1 MADEKCILDPYR
13 DCLGL
18 EKARQLE
25 KIIDRHLNES
35 DRTHQDLLK
44 RLELLEKGD
53 AKREERGEHIMEKL
67 DGLGDKVDG
76 FSARVSGLEK
86 LGNIGKEVEG
96 LNKRVTDLEMKPAR
110 QWEKIVGGIAA
121 AVALAVV
128 AYFLGKLGL
137 PM

>member
-1 MADEKCILDPYR
+1 M
-13 DCLGL
+13 
-18 EKARQLE
+18 
-25 KIIDRHLNES
+25 
-35 DRTHQDLLK
+35 
-44 RLELLEKGD
+44 ELLEKGD
-53 AKREERGEHIMEKL
+53 AKREERDEHIMEKL
-67 DGLGDKVDG
+67 DGLGDKIDG
-76 FSARVSGLEK
+76 FSSRVSGLEK

-110 QWEKIVGGIAA
+110 QWEKVVGGIVA

>member
-1 MADEKCILDPYR
+1 MAGEKCILDPYR

-25 KIIDRHLNES
+25 KVIDRHLTES

-44 RLELLEKGD
+44 RLELLENGD
-53 AKREERGEHIMEKL
+53 ARREERDNHIIKQL
-67 DGLGDKVDG
+67 DGLDEKMDN
-76 FSARVSGLEK
+76 FNSRVEGLEELSH
-86 LGNIGKEVEG
+86 LGEEVKG

-110 QWEKIVGGIAA
+110 QWEKVVGGIVA
-121 AVALAVV
+121 AVALAAV

>member
-18 EKARQLE
+18 ERARQLE

-53 AKREERGEHIMEKL
+53 AKREERDEHIMEKL
-67 DGLGDKVDG
+67 DGLGDKIDG
-76 FSARVSGLEK
+76 FSSRVSGLK
-86 LGNIGKEVEG
+86 SSG
-96 LNKRVTDLEMKPAR
+96 TSAR
-110 QWEKIVGGIAA
+110 RSRG
-121 AVALAVV
+121 
-128 AYFLGKLGL
+128 
-137 PM
+137 

>member
-1 MADEKCILDPYR
+1 M
-13 DCLGL
+13 
-18 EKARQLE
+18 
-25 KIIDRHLNES
+25 
-35 DRTHQDLLK
+35 
-44 RLELLEKGD
+44 
-53 AKREERGEHIMEKL
+53 
-67 DGLGDKVDG
+67 
-76 FSARVSGLEK
+76 EK

>member
-25 KIIDRHLNES
+25 KVIDRHLAES

-44 RLELLEKGD
+44 RLELLERGD
-53 AKREERGEHIMEKL
+53 AKREERDNHIIKQL
-67 DGLGDKVDG
+67 DGLDEKIDG
-76 FSARVSGLEK
+76 FNSRVEGLEK
-86 LGNIGKEVEG
+86 LGNIDGEVKE
-96 LNKRVTDLEMKPAR
+96 LNKRVTDLEMKPAK
-110 QWEKIVGGIAA
+110 QWEKIVGGIIGAI
-121 AVALAVV
+121 ALAAV